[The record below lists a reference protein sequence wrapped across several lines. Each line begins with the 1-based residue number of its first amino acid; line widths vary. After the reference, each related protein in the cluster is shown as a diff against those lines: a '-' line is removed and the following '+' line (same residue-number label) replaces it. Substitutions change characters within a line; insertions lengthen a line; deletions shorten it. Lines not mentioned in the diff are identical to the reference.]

1 MEILK
6 FDIKIPFWC
15 SFKEFGTVSS
25 NLTYSFPPPPTL
37 FGMILNA
44 MGKLALHCIN
54 NEEVKKKLEK
64 EYIRTFENLEFAIAV
79 REMGEKIDDY
89 SNILKRSR
97 ENEFCEVE
105 LKNRID
111 EYLENL
117 FIDEQKK
124 KDFKNQN
131 RIRIGKLNKLNSY
144 LNNELEDCLT
154 IFDDDGYF
162 GTVKEKNIKD
172 EVNKI
177 INIFWSKNFYQ
188 SVKFW
193 QRTQIVRQ
201 RIIKSQYTIFLL
213 STNDD
218 EYSIQN
224 IYSYL
229 KNPLRPL
236 YCGESDDVADVE
248 IYPVSKLPSATES
261 NQIVSVI
268 PKICSNSQIVN
279 IPVVLRNQKTDQPRK
294 ICSIP
299 KGQID
304 DFIECYNIEGENIVF
319 L

>member
-37 FGMILNA
+37 FGMILNS
-44 MGKLALHCIN
+44 MGKLALHCIDN
-54 NEEVKKKLEK
+54 KKVKKELEN
-64 EYIRTFENLEFAIAV
+64 EYIRAFENLEFAIAV
-79 REMGEKIDDY
+79 RDMGEKIDDY

-97 ENEFCEVE
+97 ENEFKE
-105 LKNRID
+105 KNLNKRID
-111 EYLENL
+111 EYLEN
-117 FIDEQKK
+117 FFNKEQKK
-124 KDFKNQN
+124 NLKKQN
-131 RIRIGKLNKLNSY
+131 NIKISKLNKLSSY
-144 LNNELEDCLT
+144 LNNELEDSLT
-154 IFDDDGYF
+154 IFDDDSLE
-162 GTVKEKNIKD
+162 TTKEKNHIKT
-172 EVNKI
+172 ELIEI
-177 INIFWSKNFYQ
+177 ISIFWSKNFYQ
-188 SVKFW
+188 SAKFW

-201 RIIKSQYTIFLL
+201 RIIKTQYTIFLI

-224 IYSYL
+224 IYRHL

-236 YCGESDDVADVE
+236 YCGESDDIADVK
-248 IYPVSKLPSATES
+248 IYPVCKLPNATES

-268 PKICSNSQIVN
+268 PRICSNSQIVN
-279 IPVVLRNQKTDQPRK
+279 IPIVLRNQRIDQPRK

-299 KGQID
+299 NGQID
-304 DFIECYNIEGENIVF
+304 EFIECYNIEGENIVF